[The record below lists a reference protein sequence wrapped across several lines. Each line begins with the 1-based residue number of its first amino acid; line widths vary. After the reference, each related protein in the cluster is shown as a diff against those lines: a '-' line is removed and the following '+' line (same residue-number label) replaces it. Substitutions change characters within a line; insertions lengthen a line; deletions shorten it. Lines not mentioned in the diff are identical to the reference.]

1 MSPLHLGDRR
11 GLTRGRPRRVR
22 ARAAL
27 AALAFALP
35 GSFLGAVAC
44 PVEARAQDVQL
55 PPVSPTHDASLFR
68 RVEAEVHAALLA
80 ADDAVRDDH
89 LDAAERLARHLVA
102 RDSTS
107 ADAHYWLAVALGIK
121 TEHSGPWQKLTTGR
135 EVFFT
140 TARVLA
146 LDSLHAGGH
155 ELMGR
160 LHAAV
165 MRLPWLVR
173 SFALRMG
180 MGQVL
185 GDASWAEAEAHYRRA
200 AELDAVAIAPRLE
213 LAKLLLGQGREA
225 EAGPVLAATVAL
237 QGRGAV
243 DERMLEEARTLL
255 RRIPV
260 VLPSQG
266 G

>member
-1 MSPLHLGDRR
+1 MTPSRTRR
-11 GLTRGRPRRVR
+11 NQ
-22 ARAAL
+22 ARAAQ

-35 GSFLGAVAC
+35 GAVLTGMTLPVGAA
-44 PVEARAQDVQL
+44 AQEVQL
-55 PPVSPTHDASLFR
+55 PPVVATHGASLLR

-80 ADDAVRDDH
+80 DDDRIRDVH
-89 LDAAERLARHLVA
+89 LEAAEDLARHLVA
-102 RDSTS
+102 RDGTS
-107 ADAHYWLAVALGIK
+107 ADAHYWLAVALGVR

-140 TARVLA
+140 TGRVLA

-185 GDASWAEAEAHYRRA
+185 GDASWARAEAHYRRA
-200 AELDAVAIAPRLE
+200 AELDATAIAPRLE
-213 LAKLLLGQGREA
+213 LAKLLLEQGRDV
-225 EAGPVLAATVAL
+225 EAGSVLAAAL
-237 QGRGAV
+237 DLAARSAV
-243 DERMLEEARTLL
+243 DERMLEEARGIL
-255 RRIPV
+255 RRLPV
-260 VLPSQG
+260 VLPAAGS
-266 G
+266 

>member
-1 MSPLHLGDRR
+1 MTPGGARR
-11 GLTRGRPRRVR
+11 IR

-35 GSFLGAVAC
+35 GPGAGGALC
-44 PVEARAQDVQL
+44 PSEAAAQEVRL
-55 PPVSPTHDASLFR
+55 PPVSATHDAALFR
-68 RVEAEVHAALLA
+68 RVEGEVHAALLA
-80 ADDAVRDDH
+80 EDDETRDTH
-89 LDAAERLARHLVA
+89 LEAAERLARHLVA
-102 RDSTS
+102 QDSTS
-107 ADAHYWLAVALGIK
+107 ADAHYWLAVALGVR
-121 TEHSGPWQKLTTGR
+121 TEHSGPWEKLTTGR

-185 GDASWAEAEAHYRRA
+185 GDASWAQAEAYYRRA
-200 AELDAVAIAPRLE
+200 AELDTAAIAPRLE

-225 EAGPVLAATVAL
+225 EAGPVLAGAAELPARGTVE
-237 QGRGAV
+237 
-243 DERMLEEARTLL
+243 ERMREEARALL

-260 VLPSQG
+260 VLPARG

>member
-1 MSPLHLGDRR
+1 VKPGRARR
-11 GLTRGRPRRVR
+11 IQ
-22 ARAAL
+22 ARAAF

-35 GSFLGAVAC
+35 GLVLAGVAL
-44 PVEARAQDVQL
+44 PGRASAQGVRV
-55 PPVSPTHDASLFR
+55 PPVAATHDEALLR

-80 ADDAVRDDH
+80 ADGRTRDAH
-89 LDAAERLARHLVA
+89 LDAAESLARHLVEQ
-102 RDSTS
+102 DSTS
-107 ADAHYWLAVALGIK
+107 ADAHYWLAVALGIR

-185 GDASWAEAEAHYRRA
+185 GDASWAQAEAHYRRA
-200 AELDAVAIAPRLE
+200 AELDAAAIAPRLE
-213 LAKLLLGQGREA
+213 LAKLLLGQGRDA
-225 EAGPVLAATVAL
+225 EAGRVLAATVEL
-237 QGRGAV
+237 PGRGRV
-243 DERMLEEARTLL
+243 DERMLEEARGLL
-255 RRIPV
+255 RRLPV
-260 VLPSQG
+260 VLPAG
-266 G
+266 RAEAEERGP

>member
-1 MSPLHLGDRR
+1 M
-11 GLTRGRPRRVR
+11 
-22 ARAAL
+22 AAP
-27 AALAFALP
+27 ALP
-35 GSFLGAVAC
+35 G
-44 PVEARAQDVQL
+44 RAAAQEVRL
-55 PPVSPTHDASLFR
+55 PPVAATHDASLRR

-80 ADDAVRDDH
+80 EDDDARDAH
-89 LDAAERLARHLVA
+89 LEAAERLARHRVA
-102 RDSTS
+102 QDSSS
-107 ADAHYWLAVALGIK
+107 ADAHYWLAVTLGIK

-200 AELDAVAIAPRLE
+200 AELDPVAIAPRLE
-213 LAKLLLGQGREA
+213 LAKLLVGQGREA
-225 EAGPVLAATVAL
+225 EAGPVLAAAVAIPPRDL
-237 QGRGAV
+237 V
-243 DERMLEEARTLL
+243 DERMLEEARGMLQ
-255 RRIPV
+255 RIPV

-266 G
+266 A

>member
-1 MSPLHLGDRR
+1 
-11 GLTRGRPRRVR
+11 
-22 ARAAL
+22 
-27 AALAFALP
+27 
-35 GSFLGAVAC
+35 VAGTH
-44 PVEARAQDVQL
+44 EATL
-55 PPVSPTHDASLFR
+55 YH
-68 RVEAEVHAALLA
+68 RVEQEVHAALLA
-80 ADDAVRDDH
+80 TDDGSRDGH
-89 LDAAERLARHLVA
+89 LDAAERIARHLVE
-102 RDSTS
+102 RDSLS
-107 ADAHYWLAVALGIK
+107 ADAHYWLAVALGVR

-140 TARVLA
+140 TARVLE

-200 AELDAVAIAPRLE
+200 AELDATAIAPRLE
-213 LAKLLLGQGREA
+213 LAKLFLDQGRDA
-225 EAGPVLAATVAL
+225 EAGPVLAATVEL
-237 QGRGAV
+237 PSRSAV

-255 RRIPV
+255 RRLPV
-260 VLPSQG
+260 VLPAQG